1 LKTKVVV
8 GVANDSRQELL
19 DNTAESAGELW
30 ASARCVELGLEG
42 RAAMGGWPGTVG
54 EARARA
60 GFAIRDVLRKRGML
74 GVTHAELVRASR
86 VAYEAA
92 RRSWLRVSRRATRGK
107 NGEDDDDDTADDVA
121 SE

>member
-1 LKTKVVV
+1 LKTKVVALAAS
-8 GVANDSRQELL
+8 GSRQELL

-30 ASARCVELGLEG
+30 AAARCVELTLEG

-74 GVTHAELVRASR
+74 GVTHEELVRASR

-92 RRSWLRVSRRATRGK
+92 RRSWLRVSRRRKG
-107 NGEDDDDDTADDVA
+107 DDDDDADEADDAA